1 MSNFGLWAINLT
13 NRCMK
18 LTLVLLKVKSFS
30 LFGFPREPV
39 NFHLP
44 YPFLNLSAVEIFIFQ
59 HVLDLSVVF
68 IESISITFLSF
79 FKSVV
84 CGIFESCFK
93 RFPGIGTN
101 RKFISKITLKIID
114 LFRCHCY
121 PGLYRWLLSFPFP
134 FQGEGALTNHQP
146 VVGETIS
153 FYIRFDN
160 VN

>member
-1 MSNFGLWAINLT
+1 
-13 NRCMK
+13 MK

-39 NFHLP
+39 VFHLP
-44 YPFLNLSAVEIFIFQ
+44 YHDPFLSLSAVETFIFQ

-68 IESISITFLSF
+68 IEPVSITFLSF
-79 FKSVV
+79 FKSAV
-84 CGIFESCFK
+84 CGIFEGSFK
-93 RFPGIGTN
+93 RFPGIQTN

-134 FQGEGALTNHQP
+134 FQGEGALPNDQP
-146 VVGETIS
+146 LVGETIS
-153 FYIRFDN
+153 FYICFDN
-160 VN
+160 VNC